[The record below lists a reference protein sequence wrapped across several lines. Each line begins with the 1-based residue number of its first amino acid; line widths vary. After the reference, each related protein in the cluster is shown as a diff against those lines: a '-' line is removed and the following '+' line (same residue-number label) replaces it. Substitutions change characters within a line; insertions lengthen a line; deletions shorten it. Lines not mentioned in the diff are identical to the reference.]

1 MEEPAAGCGLV
12 FVWRRWRRHDGE
24 FVPQALGAP
33 LFRQPVQQAL
43 ISTQHGLLLTTAS
56 EPSEDCQQ
64 PGPTDGADA
73 WDIAPMRAL
82 LGKVVLSVAVGRTH
96 CGAVCS
102 GGVPFMWGCNTH
114 GQCGRSAP
122 DAIGSPAPVPT
133 LEAGPGR
140 EAPPLA
146 DVAQLACGDAFTLAL
161 SLRGEAWE
169 WGGVPGRSGGGDCG
183 SGMAAVVPPRVV
195 EALRGVCVVQVAC
208 GAQHCLALARR
219 ARSTVAAAAA
229 VAGPEPD
236 TCAHC
241 RQLLVTMTD
250 AADHVVI
257 SDEHHC
263 LASEAVTASN
273 QCGGETERGVVRAHH
288 DSSLPE
294 ESKVPVQMAEDILES
309 QVQAPDL
316 FFLRVIHLLYKQGR
330 PLDSNHEPEQG
341 AVNALPLGRPVTNP
355 RCDVR
360 CLIAS
365 RRCALFSKTNYYITF
380 IINFFGLD
388 RVIYKCVS
396 RPVEVE
402 TCSLGRGEGSRV
414 RRSVEAEEG
423 EGGGRKCLSL
433 VDVRAV
439 REECSR
445 RLSLPGLVQGLAHV
459 SRFARKTDGSR
470 EGARP
475 GPATLPSSPEAEW
488 ASSLPCLQTELW
500 SWGRGLEGQLGLGD
514 FNPRA
519 EAECVKTLSGQETV
533 KVVAGGYHSMALT
546 STGQVWLWGC
556 NSRGHRGHASS
567 SPPLPRLLMGP
578 PAQEVWDISAGDFG
592 SLLLCDGPGH
602 CPRLFHVGG
611 EPTLASV
618 AVIPVPEQVHE
629 QTITIPRATQRGIRI
644 TKTKTVGHVF
654 SVSLSGNV
662 FVSLSDGGPSF
673 SSATAA
679 TAPEGFVAAL
689 HELSATERA
698 CYRELQAAKTHVLKP
713 LLNSAA
719 ALRGSPVEAAFQT
732 AVDTFR
738 STCWLL
744 GQHGA
749 SLGTFLGG
757 RRDVGDLFVVSQ
769 LATHT
774 QTFQKYFS
782 SFTNLLVLDGIE
794 VISRIAGECL
804 KVGLQAL
811 KQSAQGQ
818 ANERADEA
826 SLADGLLRLLSWPGD
841 RAQEYARLTKQ
852 MCGSF
857 PGGSTEWQ
865 SLHKVS
871 SCWAALAA
879 SLARE
884 RAAADRTRLFW
895 AACSSKL
902 TESLRRPERR
912 LVRESRSCPL
922 ALHHTARFSIHWFIL
937 FNDAFIHAQFSSHQV
952 FPLST
957 VWAEPFS
964 DEDATRHTLRIITP
978 EEQLLLVT
986 PDAKGKTE
994 WLWALNDTIE
1004 RALSSADGWMHK
1016 GGTALV
1022 LGTPPHHGWGGPP
1035 PVARTAVHTFYR
1047 DARLK
1052 HATYEGAWVCGK
1064 PHGRGVLKWLDGR
1077 VYVGVFRNGLE
1088 DGFGELCVPN
1098 QLLGKDDVYCGQ
1110 WKAARMHGQGAIRY
1124 ANGDVYEGGFSNGA
1138 RHGHG
1143 VLRSGSHT
1151 STSSSLYIGQWA
1163 NDCKCGYG
1171 VFDDITR
1178 GEKYMGMWMNDCRH
1192 GNGVVVSQFG
1202 LYYECVFSSN
1212 RMAGQ
1217 GVLLSED
1224 DTRYEGEFTADLAL
1238 NGKGVLTLPN
1248 GDAIEGSFGGVWGG
1262 GELRVAGTFRK
1273 AFLLEPGRASPTPP
1287 QWGGLAV
1294 PVKEKWCGVFAEC
1307 CALLGCD
1314 REGHGE
1320 ARRAWDSVAVALS
1333 SGRRHG
1339 PHSAHGRSEVMSH
1352 AQTLTMESLE
1362 IIPLYNVEHLD
1373 NRGYEQV
1380 KTYLTKACDTVVH
1393 PLGRLVATLVTVYRA
1408 TYVGVG
1414 ANKRLLPQAV
1424 EEVRSYAQR
1433 IFGIVRFLFPGLPEE
1448 GQCLRPPQG
1457 ESANPEPALATCVE
1471 EAGET
1476 VTSLGLVL
1484 PLLLPRL
1491 YPPLFTLYA
1500 LHNERP
1506 DDDFWERVRRLN
1518 KQSDTGLLSFL
1529 GVQQKFWPLSE
1540 SMLTDNQ
1547 HRLSELRDICFA
1559 EAVDSLQQISTTFT
1573 PEDKLSVI
1581 QRTFEQINE
1590 ALRGVVQPDYVWSMD
1605 DLFPVFLFVVLRAR
1619 IRNLGSEI
1627 QLIEDLMD
1635 PFLQH
1640 GEQGLM
1646 FTTLKACYHQI
1657 LREKP
1662 T

>member
-24 FVPQALGAP
+24 FVPQALGTP
-33 LFRQPVQQAL
+33 LVRQPVQQAL
-43 ISTQHGLLLTTAS
+43 IGTEHGLLLTTAGEVFFLKNVTQGLEGDDDSTLTPREEATRNLGEKYPRSSDSSSADNTDVPLSGTQLGSLDVNLHAAAVAPKNAKTQGEEDSAASANPAS

-64 PGPTDGADA
+64 PGPTDGADV
-73 WDIAPMRAL
+73 WDIAPVRAL

-96 CGAVCS
+96 CGAVCA

-122 DAIGSPAPVPT
+122 DIIGSPAPVPT
-133 LEAGPGR
+133 LEAGPGQ
-140 EAPPLA
+140 EAPPLV

-161 SLRGEAWE
+161 SLHGEAWE
-169 WGGVPGRSGGGDCG
+169 WGGVPGRSGGSDGG
-183 SGMAAVVPPRVV
+183 SGKAAVVPPRAV
-195 EALRGVCVVQVAC
+195 EALRSVCVVQVAC

-219 ARSTVAAAAA
+219 ARSTVAAA

-236 TCAHC
+236 TCVHC

-263 LASEAVTASN
+263 LASEAATASN
-273 QCGGETERGVVRAHH
+273 QCGGETERGVIRAHY

-309 QVQAPDL
+309 Q
-316 FFLRVIHLLYKQGR
+316 
-330 PLDSNHEPEQG
+330 
-341 AVNALPLGRPVTNP
+341 
-355 RCDVR
+355 
-360 CLIAS
+360 
-365 RRCALFSKTNYYITF
+365 
-380 IINFFGLD
+380 
-388 RVIYKCVS
+388 S

-459 SRFARKTDGSR
+459 SRFARKADGIR

-500 SWGRGLEGQLGLGD
+500 SWGRGLEGQLGHGD

-519 EAECVKTLSGQETV
+519 EAECVKTLSGQEMV

-556 NSRGHRGHASS
+556 NSRGHRGQASS
-567 SPPLPRLLMGP
+567 SPSLPRLLMGP
-578 PAQEVWDISAGDFG
+578 PAQEVWDLSAGDFG

-602 CPRLFHVGG
+602 CPRLFHMGG
-611 EPTLASV
+611 EPTLASA
-618 AVIPVPEQVHE
+618 AVIPVPEQ
-629 QTITIPRATQRGIRI
+629 
-644 TKTKTVGHVF
+644 VGHVF

-679 TAPEGFVAAL
+679 AAPEGFVAAL

-698 CYRELQAAKTHVLKP
+698 CYRELRAVKTHVLKP
-713 LLNSAA
+713 LLNSDAAA
-719 ALRGSPVEAAFQT
+719 ALRGSPVEAAFR
-732 AVDTFR
+732 AVVDTFR

-749 SLGTFLGG
+749 SLGTFLGS

-811 KQSAQGQ
+811 KQSAEGQ
-818 ANERADEA
+818 ANGRADEA
-826 SLADGLLRLLSWPGD
+826 SLADGLLRLLSRPGD

-922 ALHHTARFSIHWFIL
+922 ALHHTARFSFHWFIL

-957 VWAEPFS
+957 VWAELFS

-1022 LGTPPHHGWGGPP
+1022 LGTPPHHGWGGAPP
-1035 PVARTAVHTFYR
+1035 AARTAVHTFYR
-1047 DARLK
+1047 DVRLK

-1212 RMAGQ
+1212 RMVGQ

-1294 PVKEKWCGVFAEC
+1294 PVKDKWCGVFAEC

-1333 SGRRHG
+1333 SGRCHG
-1339 PHSAHGRSEVMSH
+1339 PH
-1352 AQTLTMESLE
+1352 
-1362 IIPLYNVEHLD
+1362 
-1373 NRGYEQV
+1373 
-1380 KTYLTKACDTVVH
+1380 
-1393 PLGRLVATLVTVYRA
+1393 
-1408 TYVGVG
+1408 G
-1414 ANKRLLPQAV
+1414 A
-1424 EEVRSYAQR
+1424 YAQ
-1433 IFGIVRFLFPGLPEE
+1433 
-1448 GQCLRPPQG
+1448 
-1457 ESANPEPALATCVE
+1457 
-1471 EAGET
+1471 
-1476 VTSLGLVL
+1476 
-1484 PLLLPRL
+1484 
-1491 YPPLFTLYA
+1491 
-1500 LHNERP
+1500 
-1506 DDDFWERVRRLN
+1506 
-1518 KQSDTGLLSFL
+1518 K
-1529 GVQQKFWPLSE
+1529 
-1540 SMLTDNQ
+1540 
-1547 HRLSELRDICFA
+1547 
-1559 EAVDSLQQISTTFT
+1559 
-1573 PEDKLSVI
+1573 
-1581 QRTFEQINE
+1581 
-1590 ALRGVVQPDYVWSMD
+1590 
-1605 DLFPVFLFVVLRAR
+1605 
-1619 IRNLGSEI
+1619 
-1627 QLIEDLMD
+1627 
-1635 PFLQH
+1635 
-1640 GEQGLM
+1640 
-1646 FTTLKACYHQI
+1646 
-1657 LREKP
+1657 
-1662 T
+1662 

>member
-43 ISTQHGLLLTTAS
+43 ISTQHGLLLTTAGEVFFLKNVTQGLEGDDDSTLTPREDATRNLREKYPRSSDSSSADNTDVPPSGTQLGSLDVNLHTAAVAPENAKTQVEEDSIASANPAS

-309 QVQAPDL
+309 Q
-316 FFLRVIHLLYKQGR
+316 
-330 PLDSNHEPEQG
+330 
-341 AVNALPLGRPVTNP
+341 
-355 RCDVR
+355 
-360 CLIAS
+360 
-365 RRCALFSKTNYYITF
+365 
-380 IINFFGLD
+380 
-388 RVIYKCVS
+388 S

-618 AVIPVPEQVHE
+618 AVIPVPEQV
-629 QTITIPRATQRGIRI
+629 
-644 TKTKTVGHVF
+644 GHVF

-713 LLNSAA
+713 LLNSDAAA